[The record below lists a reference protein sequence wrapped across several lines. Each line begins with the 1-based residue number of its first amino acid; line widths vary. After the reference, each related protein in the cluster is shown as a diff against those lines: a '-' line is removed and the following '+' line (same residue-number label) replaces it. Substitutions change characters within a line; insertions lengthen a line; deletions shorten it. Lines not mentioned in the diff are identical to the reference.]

1 MNRRHTW
8 LALLGV
14 GSGLLGSYILA
25 RVYRRAKASCP
36 PFRRRVYTSGRE
48 LAQACSQF
56 WRHPEDLRSLRYNER
71 IAGPFAAKVMLAV
84 ASEDGVAYP
93 VRQQARYAMAQGLS
107 AEEVRSLGRGE
118 LAAATMDEAPALYF
132 AQHYAEREGHPDED
146 MLQRLTTTYG
156 PRMAHDLVTFLQLLT
171 LTKVAGNTFDAL
183 LSRILGH
190 PSPDTTLRGEL
201 SVLLVLALGIV
212 PLIPVLAIRMA
223 RTPIGGEPAADLRS

>member
-14 GSGLLGSYILA
+14 GSGLLGSYVLA
-25 RVYRRAKASCP
+25 WAYRRAKASCP

-48 LAQACSQF
+48 LAQACRQF

-71 IAGPFAAKVMLAV
+71 IAGSLAAKVMLAV
-84 ASEDGVAYP
+84 ASQEGVAYP

-132 AQHYAEREGHPDED
+132 AQHYAEREGRPDED
-146 MLQRLTTTYG
+146 MLQRLATTYG

-171 LTKVAGNTFDAL
+171 LAKVAGNTFDAL

-201 SVLLVLALGIV
+201 SVLLVFALGIV
-212 PLIPVLAIRMA
+212 PLVPVLAVRVARMSA
-223 RTPIGGEPAADLRS
+223 LDEPAAGPRN